1 MPLLVELHN
10 ITNGCNKLF
19 PADIDV
25 APGHEKYAVRCC
37 DNGKSTCISPQP
49 CKLSSTYQEAE
60 NICFQ
65 QGLNLCSRNDEL
77 NSICCKTGCEID
89 YLPMWIADDSKGN
102 QFELCL
108 IIAEFY
114 IFNERLYFK
123 LAKQLYFFRNL

>member
-1 MPLLVELHN
+1 MPLLVEFHN

-37 DNGKSTCISPQP
+37 DNRKSTCISPQP

-65 QGLNLCSRNDEL
+65 QGLSLCSRNKEL

-89 YLPMWIADDSKGN
+89 YLPMWIADDSKGI
-102 QFELCL
+102 FYELELCFVFK
-108 IIAEFY
+108 ITFSMNDY
-114 IFNERLYFK
+114 ICN
-123 LAKQLYFFRNL
+123 